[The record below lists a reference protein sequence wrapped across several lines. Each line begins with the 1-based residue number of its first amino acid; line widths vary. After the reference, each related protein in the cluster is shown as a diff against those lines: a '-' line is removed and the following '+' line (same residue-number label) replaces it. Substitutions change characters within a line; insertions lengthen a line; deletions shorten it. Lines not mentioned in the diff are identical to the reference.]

1 MFPNQSDNQHDTI
14 VLYKPSIRATARA
27 LTAALAVVL
36 LLAPIIALNSVQQT
50 LVRFIIIFTTATC
63 FVTTLTVASKATMA
77 EIFAAGAAYSAV
89 LVVFVSG
96 NGLQT
101 QTQK

>member
-1 MFPNQSDNQHDTI
+1 MFPRKSDNQGNTI
-14 VLYKPSIRATARA
+14 VLYKPYIRATARA
-27 LTAALAVVL
+27 LTAALAIAL
-36 LLAPIIALNSVQQT
+36 LLAPIIALNSVQQIV
-50 LVRFIIIFTTATC
+50 VRFIIIFAAATC
-63 FVTTLTVASKATMA
+63 FVVVITVASKASMA